1 MLIVILISPA
11 IILSLSVFVLILNAI
26 FKIISLVKPKTV
38 LEVSKG
44 IQSINLILLQIGLLI
59 LELLLLAFLMP
70 MVLKAS
76 LTVILG
82 IIIIGLILTIMFS
95 VIWLLGELI
104 VKLNVYKNMITV
116 LILTVLMMAVVTSFL
131 ILALLLLITQQ
142 IAAKLDIVTILLFLG
157 GLLLLTIAVLAIGYL
172 ALSVSAYLMPAVA
185 GVLILVFSI
194 GIIVAAV
201 LVIAQMLYVLQ
212 FLELDQE
219 KIAENVSKV
228 IGAAMMVIS
237 SIFAPKEDEE
247 GGGESKSWF
256 ASVIEM
262 AGGAI
267 LTILQAV
274 LAVYFLAL
282 TLVAISLILFMALE
296 LRLLQDINLDTN
308 AINAN
313 VHLVIDTA
321 KMVINALFE
330 PQDEKEDA
338 QSLKIQRIQDILYE
352 GLEVIH
358 IIHRWGMTETEALLV
373 ESALMDAYPGL
384 TNIQGGYHCDN
395 GVVST
400 HSLQKR
406 FESEVFVDR
415 DDIKYL
421 IIKIRKSVIEDRGS
435 VYEAVRRAW
444 KISIDNAQ
452 NYPYVLA
459 VENGIVKGVFEVD
472 YWYKSQEI
480 GRCEFIGKNAH
491 KEIEDYFLNKRI
503 PEKYCK
509 KVCHHLF
516 CMVKIKL
523 IPNLGQ

>member
-1 MLIVILISPA
+1 MEYFTNEVCEKIGYYVYRLVDPRNGETFYVGKGKGNR
-11 IILSLSVFVLILNAI
+11 VFNHVDWAKKGLDS
-26 FKIISLVKPKTV
+26 FKI
-38 LEVSKG
+38 
-44 IQSINLILLQIGLLI
+44 N
-59 LELLLLAFLMP
+59 
-70 MVLKAS
+70 
-76 LTVILG
+76 
-82 IIIIGLILTIMFS
+82 
-95 VIWLLGELI
+95 
-104 VKLNVYKNMITV
+104 
-116 LILTVLMMAVVTSFL
+116 
-131 ILALLLLITQQ
+131 
-142 IAAKLDIVTILLFLG
+142 
-157 GLLLLTIAVLAIGYL
+157 
-172 ALSVSAYLMPAVA
+172 
-185 GVLILVFSI
+185 
-194 GIIVAAV
+194 
-201 LVIAQMLYVLQ
+201 
-212 FLELDQE
+212 E
-219 KIAENVSKV
+219 KE
-228 IGAAMMVIS
+228 
-237 SIFAPKEDEE
+237 
-247 GGGESKSWF
+247 
-256 ASVIEM
+256 
-262 AGGAI
+262 
-267 LTILQAV
+267 
-274 LAVYFLAL
+274 
-282 TLVAISLILFMALE
+282 
-296 LRLLQDINLDTN
+296 
-308 AINAN
+308 
-313 VHLVIDTA
+313 
-321 KMVINALFE
+321 
-330 PQDEKEDA
+330 EDA

-491 KEIEDYFLNKRI
+491 KGIEDYFLNKRI

-509 KVCHHLF
+509 KGMSSPVLYG
-516 CMVKIKL
+516 K
-523 IPNLGQ
+523 N